1 MVQDFNEG
9 VTFREWA
16 ELRVTWGS
24 CHPETNSNGKLLSLL
39 GPKEQREEIA
49 FIPGVQRES

>member
-1 MVQDFNEG
+1 MVQETLIKGLFSE
-9 VTFREWA
+9 EWA

-24 CHPETNSNGKLLSLL
+24 CHPETNSNGKLLPTL

-49 FIPGVQRES
+49 FVPGVQ

>member
-1 MVQDFNEG
+1 MTLMVQETFNEG
-9 VTFREWA
+9 IIFR

-24 CHPETNSNGKLLSLL
+24 CHPETNCGGKPLSLL

-49 FIPGVQRES
+49 FLPRAQ